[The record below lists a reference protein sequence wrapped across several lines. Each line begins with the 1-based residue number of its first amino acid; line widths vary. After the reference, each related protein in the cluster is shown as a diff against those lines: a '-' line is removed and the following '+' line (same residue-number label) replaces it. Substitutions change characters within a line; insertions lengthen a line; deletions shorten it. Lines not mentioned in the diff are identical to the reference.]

1 MPRRP
6 RRYCA
11 ATVRESERRGP
22 AMSGDSV
29 DRVGWRDVFAADF
42 QWGLERFLDEART
55 LARFQHP
62 NIIRV
67 LHFFEAQLKG

>member
-1 MPRRP
+1 
-6 RRYCA
+6 
-11 ATVRESERRGP
+11 
-22 AMSGDSV
+22 MSGDSV

-42 QWGLERFLDEART
+42 QGRFLDEART

-62 NIIRV
+62 NIVRV

>member
-1 MPRRP
+1 MPRQQ

-11 ATVRESERRGP
+11 GTVRESERRGP

-42 QWGLERFLDEART
+42 QWRFLDEART

-62 NIIRV
+62 NIVRV